1 MNSSRNTK
9 RLGALLF
16 GFALFAGGC
25 ASTPEGDDP
34 DAGKVWMRADSTYT
48 SNEQEAS
55 CQATTSIPA
64 DFKLCMQEAGWR
76 LQTPPGE

>member
-1 MNSSRNTK
+1 MTSSRTTK

-25 ASTPEGDDP
+25 ASTPAGDNS
-34 DAGKVWMRADSTYT
+34 DAGKVWMRADSTFS

-55 CQATTSIPA
+55 CQASTSFPA